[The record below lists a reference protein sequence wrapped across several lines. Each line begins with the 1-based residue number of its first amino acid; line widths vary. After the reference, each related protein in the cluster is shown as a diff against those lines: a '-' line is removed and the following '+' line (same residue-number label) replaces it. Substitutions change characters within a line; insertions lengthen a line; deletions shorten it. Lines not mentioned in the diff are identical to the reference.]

1 MKRILAVLLALLL
14 GLAVFA
20 SAEEIPVYEEILVD
34 GEYVL
39 TEDGELEYGLSYTS
53 PGDVALY
60 LYVFAELPS
69 NFITKAEARDLG
81 WDNRLGNLWDVAYG
95 MSIGG
100 DVFGNREGLLPKERG
115 RTWYECDV
123 NYDGGYRGGERLL
136 FSSDG
141 LICYSGDHYNSYTVL
156 YEGWYEG
163 SGWNEAA

>member
-115 RTWYECDV
+115 RTW
-123 NYDGGYRGGERLL
+123 
-136 FSSDG
+136 
-141 LICYSGDHYNSYTVL
+141 
-156 YEGWYEG
+156 
-163 SGWNEAA
+163 